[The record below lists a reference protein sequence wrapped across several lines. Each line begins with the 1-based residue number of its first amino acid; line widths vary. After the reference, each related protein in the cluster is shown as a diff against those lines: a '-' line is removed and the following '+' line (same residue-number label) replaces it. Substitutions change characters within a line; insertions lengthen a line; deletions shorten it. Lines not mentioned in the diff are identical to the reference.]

1 MIVSLHTGRVEWC
14 AYALKYSVGA
24 SVVVGSAIVTAC
36 KRSQLLVH
44 WPEHI
49 SCKHCV
55 HFSGSP
61 EKDDDGIV
69 PHLFIGER
77 HREVVQHRVDDG
89 HHTFDDPPVA
99 VAL

>member
-1 MIVSLHTGRVEWC
+1 MQALC
-14 AYALKYSVGA
+14 A
-24 SVVVGSAIVTAC
+24 
-36 KRSQLLVH
+36 
-44 WPEHI
+44 
-49 SCKHCV
+49 
-55 HFSGSP
+55 FSGSP

>member
-1 MIVSLHTGRVEWC
+1 MIVTLHTGRVEWC

-55 HFSGSP
+55 HFQAHPRKTMMVSSHICLLVSA
-61 EKDDDGIV
+61 IV
-69 PHLFIGER
+69 RLCSIESTTDTIPLMIR
-77 HREVVQHRVDDG
+77 LLQ
-89 HHTFDDPPVA
+89 
-99 VAL
+99 